1 MAKILIV
8 EDDLTLAD
16 YVKRWLESENHV
28 VDHLDDGQE
37 AISHLKIYEY
47 DVVVLDVGLPG
58 MSGIEVIRTYRQAG
72 GKTPVIFLTGKDSI
86 DDKMTGLD
94 SGGDDYL
101 TKPFNVKELSA
112 RIRTLLRRT
121 PDVNKDSLTY
131 HDISMDT
138 STRTVKRGTRDVKLS
153 AKEFALLEFLMRH
166 PEQVFSAQ
174 ALIDRVWTS
183 YSDVSPESVPTYVTR
198 LRSKIDDKDKPTII
212 QSLYGA
218 GYKLKW
224 EE

>member
-16 YVKRWLESENHV
+16 YVKKWLESENHV

-112 RIRTLLRRT
+112 RIRALLRRT

-183 YSDVSPESVPTYVTR
+183 YSDVSPESVRTYVTR

-224 EE
+224 EK

>member
-112 RIRTLLRRT
+112 RIRALLRRT

-183 YSDVSPESVPTYVTR
+183 YSDVSPESVQTYVTR

>member
-112 RIRTLLRRT
+112 RIRALLRRT

-183 YSDVSPESVPTYVTR
+183 YSDVSPESVRTYVTR

-224 EE
+224 EK

>member
-112 RIRTLLRRT
+112 RIRALLRRT

-183 YSDVSPESVPTYVTR
+183 YSDVSPESVRTYVTR

>member
-8 EDDLTLAD
+8 EDDLTLAE
-16 YVKRWLESENHV
+16 YVKKWLESENHV
-28 VDHLDDGQE
+28 VDHLNDGQE
-37 AISHLKIYEY
+37 AISHLKVYDY

-58 MSGIEVIRTYRQAG
+58 VSGIEVIRAYRQAG

-112 RIRTLLRRT
+112 RVRALLRRT
-121 PDVNKDSLTY
+121 PEVNRDSLAY
-131 HDISMDT
+131 HDITMDT

-183 YSDVSPESVPTYVTR
+183 YSDVSPESVRTYVTR
-198 LRSKIDDKDKPTII
+198 LRSKIDDKDKPSII

>member
-112 RIRTLLRRT
+112 RIRALLRRT

-183 YSDVSPESVPTYVTR
+183 YSDVSPESVRTYVTR

-212 QSLYGA
+212 LSLYGA

>member
-16 YVKRWLESENHV
+16 YVKKWLESENHV

-112 RIRTLLRRT
+112 RIRALLRRT

-183 YSDVSPESVPTYVTR
+183 YSDVSPESVRTYVTR

>member
-8 EDDLTLAD
+8 EDDLILAD
-16 YVKRWLESENHV
+16 YVKKWLESENHV

-112 RIRTLLRRT
+112 RIRALLRRT

-138 STRTVKRGTRDVKLS
+138 STRTVKRGKRDVKLS

-183 YSDVSPESVPTYVTR
+183 YSDVSPESVRTYVTR
-198 LRSKIDDKDKPTII
+198 LRSKIDDEDKPTII